1 VTERRYHD
9 ESDVANPP
17 EPLLK
22 PKAVGLAKL
31 RRAAKDF
38 EVSDATEIISTDADA
53 GDNFD
58 FATGTACVDIAIA
71 RVNNDFGPIARGRMI
86 QAADA
91 IEAQKTTKPAQTGLK
106 PA

>member
-9 ESDVANPP
+9 ASDAANPP

-38 EVSDATEIISTDADA
+38 EFSAATEIISTDADA

-58 FATGTACVDIAIA
+58 FATATACVAIA
-71 RVNNDFGPIARGRMI
+71 MARVHNDFGPIARARMI
-86 QAADA
+86 QIAEAIDA
-91 IEAQKTTKPAQTGLK
+91 HKTTK
-106 PA
+106 